1 MAQHVFLAVTAAA
14 YGEAVLGMRLAREL
28 RERGHDVRVL
38 APRALRPVFEGAG
51 VKFGSIDD
59 VLAQLDRTLVSLVDE
74 QKPTSLTLVDGAA
87 VFQTFDIKKLDPS
100 VFTRLPTR
108 VLALDTWNIDESGLV
123 WDHGGGTIRMDPRI
137 VAMPRIVPVPFAR
150 PTAAR
155 GYNAL
160 PTLESIASSTNV
172 EHAALPEGVRSS
184 IDRQRARAELGFAGN
199 ERVVFWP
206 TAMWQAPR
214 FQPTHTRTMAERVPE
229 LFASYLAALGPDVR
243 VVQVGPEPL
252 RAGATLGARFRWFP
266 RQTAARFHALLAAS
280 DVMLGA
286 NLAATTLPSAIV
298 REVPSIVAINSH
310 AYVDRATLG
319 DRARRWL
326 DRGISLY
333 PFSVW
338 PAGLA
343 AVLAPVMRD
352 NPLLGAIDVI
362 ELLDEDAMISRLRA
376 LLFDDAA
383 AAEARGRLRAYRA
396 TVEALPSAATMFE
409 ATLAE
414 RA

>member
-87 VFQTFDIKKLDPS
+87 VFQTFDLKKLDPS

-160 PTLESIASSTNV
+160 PALEPMQR
-172 EHAALPEGVRSS
+172 E
-184 IDRQRARAELGFAGN
+184 RARAELGFAGN

-214 FQPTHTRTMAERVPE
+214 FQPTPDTRTMAERVPE
-229 LFASYLAALGPDVR
+229 LVASYLAALGPDVR

-310 AYVDRATLG
+310 THVDRTTLG

-326 DRGISLY
+326 DRGTALY

-409 ATLAE
+409 TTLAE

>member
-1 MAQHVFLAVTAAA
+1 MAQHLFLAVTAAA
-14 YGEAVLGMRLAREL
+14 YGEAVLGMRLACEL

-38 APRALRPVFEGAG
+38 APRGLRPVFEGAG
-51 VKFGSIDD
+51 VKFGAVDD
-59 VLAQLDRTLVSLVDE
+59 VLARLDRTLVTLVDE
-74 QKPTSLTLVDGAA
+74 QKPTSLTLIDGAA
-87 VFQTFDIKKLDPS
+87 VFQTFDLKKLDPS
-100 VFTRLPTR
+100 VFTRLATR

-150 PTAAR
+150 PTAVR

-160 PTLESIASSTNV
+160 P
-172 EHAALPEGVRSS
+172 ALGS
-184 IDRQRARAELGFAGN
+184 IDRREARAQLGVGED

-214 FQPTHTRTMAERVPE
+214 FQPTPDTRTMAERVPE
-229 LFASYLAALGPDVR
+229 LVASYLAALGPDVR
-243 VVQVGPEPL
+243 VVQVGPEPM

-266 RQTAARFHALLAAS
+266 RQTASRFHALLAAS

-298 REVPSIVAINSH
+298 REVPSIVAINTRTH
-310 AYVDRATLG
+310 VDRVGLG

-326 DRGISLY
+326 DRGTTLY
-333 PFSVW
+333 PFRVW
-338 PAGLA
+338 PAGLS

-352 NPLLGAIDVI
+352 NPLLEAIDVI
-362 ELLDEDAMISRLRA
+362 ELLDEDAMIARMRA

-383 AAEARGRLRAYRA
+383 AAEARQRLRAYR
-396 TVEALPSAATMFE
+396 TMVTALPSAATMFE
-409 ATLAE
+409 ASLEE